1 MKRKSIAIITLLL
14 IFIFSGCGSVGNSS
28 GDDTIVITDSL
39 GREVEVP
46 DEINKIVP
54 LGNTP
59 RMITY
64 LGLAEKAVGIGSMDA
79 ENITPVTAYAYANKD
94 IWKDLPVVGTDM
106 GGATDYYPE
115 QIISVNPD
123 VIFCTYN
130 EEIADEI
137 QMKTGIPV
145 IVVPMGTL
153 FEEDY
158 EEALLLIGKVCGVE
172 DRANEVI
179 EYIDYCLDDL
189 ANRTSEIPDE
199 NKPSVLGAAATY
211 KGIHGIDSVYSKY
224 PVFEAISANDVA
236 VGISDESCG
245 VMVDKEIIIEWDPEY
260 IMLDSGGVNL
270 VKADYDKN
278 PGYYEELKAFN
289 NSNIY
294 QYPSSTSYFS
304 NVEIPLVNSYYV
316 GSLLYPQ
323 EFSDIDF
330 TEKANEIFEFFLGKD
345 NYLKE
350 LQDYGAG
357 YCKVNIGE

>member
-14 IFIFSGCGSVGNSS
+14 ILIFPGCGNVENSS
-28 GDDTIVITDSL
+28 VADTTIITDSL
-39 GREVEVP
+39 GRQVEVP
-46 DEINKIVP
+46 NEIERIVP

-64 LGLAEKAVGIGSMDA
+64 LGLSEKAVGIGSIDA

-94 IWKDLPVVGTDM
+94 IWKELPVVGTDM

-130 EEIADEI
+130 REVADEI

-145 IVVPMGTL
+145 IAVPMGTL

-158 EEALLLIGKVCGVE
+158 EEALLLIGRVCGVE

-179 EYIDYCLDDL
+179 EYIDDCLDDL
-189 ANRTSEIPDE
+189 TKRTADISDE

-211 KGIHGIDSVYSKY
+211 KGIHGIDSIYSKY
-224 PVFEAISANDVA
+224 PVFEAVSAKDVA
-236 VGISDESCG
+236 MGISDEVCG
-245 VMVDKEIIIEWDPEY
+245 VMVDKEIIIGWDPEY

-270 VKADYDKN
+270 VKDDYNKN
-278 PGYYEELKAFN
+278 PGYYEELRAFN
-289 NSNIY
+289 NNNIY

-316 GSLLYPQ
+316 GSLLYPE
-323 EFSDIDF
+323 EFNDIDF